1 MQNSKG
7 EPEMQKKKPVKRKT
21 NAKTKPVKYLA
32 DVVMGILNRMQDRL
46 NSDEGICYIKELLV
60 EENLYDDI
68 WAYLKR
74 RYKDNI
80 KIIRAVKKIE
90 ATLENRIVR
99 RMAEG
104 RYSTVGSIFILK
116 NKYHWIDK
124 VVSQNEQ
131 EKDSSGNAVP
141 LEIVIRG
148 HKEVNNE

>member
-1 MQNSKG
+1 
-7 EPEMQKKKPVKRKT
+7 MQKKKPVKKKTVRKT
-21 NAKTKPVKYLA
+21 NAKTRPVVYLA
-32 DVVMGILNRMQDRL
+32 DVVMDILNRMQDRL
-46 NSDEGICYIKELLV
+46 NSDDGICYIKELLV

-131 EKDSSGNAVP
+131 EKDLSGNAVP

>member
-1 MQNSKG
+1 
-7 EPEMQKKKPVKRKT
+7 MQKKKPVKKKVVRKT
-21 NAKTKPVKYLA
+21 NAKTRPVVYLA

-60 EENLYDDI
+60 AENLYAEL
-68 WAYLKR
+68 WAYLKK
-74 RYKDNI
+74 RYEKNT
-80 KIIRAVKKIE
+80 KIFKAIKKIE
-90 ATLENRIVR
+90 DTLENRIVR

-124 VVSQNEQ
+124 VVSQSEQ
-131 EKDSSGNAVP
+131 EKDVSGNAVP

-148 HKEVNNE
+148 HKEVNNG

>member
-1 MQNSKG
+1 
-7 EPEMQKKKPVKRKT
+7 MQKKKPVKKKVVKKT
-21 NAKTKPVKYLA
+21 NAKTRPVVYLA
-32 DVVMGILNRMQDRL
+32 DIVMGILNRMQDRL

-60 EENLYDDI
+60 AENLYAEL
-68 WAYLKR
+68 WAYFKK

-80 KIIRAVKKIE
+80 KIFKAIKKIE
-90 ATLENRIVR
+90 DTLENRIVR

-124 VVSQNEQ
+124 VVSQSEQ
-131 EKDSSGNAVP
+131 EKDVSGNAVP